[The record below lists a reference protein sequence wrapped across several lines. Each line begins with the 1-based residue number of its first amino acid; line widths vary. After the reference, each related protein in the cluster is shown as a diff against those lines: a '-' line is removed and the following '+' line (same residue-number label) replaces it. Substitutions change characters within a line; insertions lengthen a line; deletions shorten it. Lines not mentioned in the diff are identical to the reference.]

1 MTVLAA
7 APATPP
13 AVRPWDGPGA
23 VRARLEDE
31 AATAVALLERFG
43 DLLAVALDAAGRGDD
58 AALDA
63 ALGERAWVMAELGPL
78 LASLAAARARVR
90 PRRVGGP
97 RATRAAVP
105 GADRRPRPLPAPLD
119 AATLA
124 GILDPVDDAL
134 RHARLLHE
142 RVADEVGRKA
152 LLALVR

>member
-1 MTVLAA
+1 VTVLAV

-43 DLLAVALDAAGRGDD
+43 DLLGVALDAAGRGDD
-58 AALDA
+58 AALEA
-63 ALGERAWVMAELGPL
+63 AVGERAWVMAELGPL
-78 LASLAAARARVR
+78 LASLAAARGR
-90 PRRVGGP
+90 PRRAGGP
-97 RATRAAVP
+97 RPARALVRAA
-105 GADRRPRPLPAPLD
+105 GRRARALPAPLD
-119 AATLA
+119 DATLA

-152 LLALVR
+152 LLGLVR

>member
-1 MTVLAA
+1 MTVLVA

-43 DLLAVALDAAGRGDD
+43 DLLGVALDAAGRGDD

-63 ALGERAWVMAELGPL
+63 AVGERAWVMAELGPL
-78 LASLAAARARVR
+78 LASLAAARAR
-90 PRRVGGP
+90 PRRAGAP
-97 RATRAAVP
+97 RAARPTVP
-105 GADRRPRPLPAPLD
+105 GAGRRPRALPAPLD